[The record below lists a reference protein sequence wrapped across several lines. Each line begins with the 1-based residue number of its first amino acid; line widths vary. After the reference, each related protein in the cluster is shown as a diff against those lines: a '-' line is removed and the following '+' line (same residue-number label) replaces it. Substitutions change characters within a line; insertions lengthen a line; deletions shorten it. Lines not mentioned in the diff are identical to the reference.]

1 VNIKEQVE
9 HIIRNP
15 EEWGEVGELYTGY
28 SLLDKDGKPIK
39 SAYRKSQSYT
49 RWMGRLIQAMFSA
62 IDVPLTDFQPG
73 VYSPIWVA
81 GSNQGTHL
89 VAFPSDNINPGLGL
103 NGGINHTGAFIG
115 IGTGPLTGAQSQF
128 TNLKT
133 PFGVPVNA
141 RLGTLTTQ
149 EDGVAIEFAS
159 SIGITNNQSSSITV
173 TEQGL
178 FGMFHGFNEPVA
190 SVQHPTL
197 MAYDEVNPGVVVAAG
212 QVFVPKYVLRF
223 AA

>member
-1 VNIKEQVE
+1 MNTKEQIE
-9 HIIRNP
+9 HIIRSP

-62 IDVPLTDFQPG
+62 IDVQLTNYGNAP
-73 VYSPIWVA
+73 YSPVWVA
-81 GSNQGTHL
+81 TSFAGAHL
-89 VAFPSDNINPGLGL
+89 VPAPVDNITPGNGL
-103 NGGINHTGAFIG
+103 NGGQGQTGAFLG

-128 TNLKT
+128 VNLKT
-133 PFGVPVNA
+133 PFGSPVNA

-173 TEQGL
+173 TEQAIFGL
-178 FGMFHGFNEPVA
+178 FHALNEQLNTAPQV
-190 SVQHPTL
+190 T
-197 MAYDEVNPGVVVAAG
+197 MIAYDEVNPGVVVAAG
-212 QVFVPKYVLRF
+212 QIFVPKYVLRF